1 MQIIK
6 ITKIIKKKK
15 NLQICSVLLS
25 TDKREGESRQ
35 ERQAGGKA
43 IFCRSWVCL
52 SPPPTPRP
60 PPPGSAVLA
69 AGGRGGTAVKAARR
83 SRSRSLP
90 PPRTRPSLRSIPA
103 LRALRSDLAS
113 PYPAAWPAPCQ
124 VGLLVTLVLFIYIYT

>member
-15 NLQICSVLLS
+15 TYKFARFCFRQIKGKERA
-25 TDKREGESRQ
+25 DKKGRRGGRPSF
-35 ERQAGGKA
+35 AGAG
-43 IFCRSWVCL
+43 CVCT
-52 SPPPTPRP
+52 PPHPRP

-124 VGLLVTLVLFIYIYT
+124 VGLLVTLVFFIYIYT